1 MNLKI
6 INMLEKL
13 DKLADELYSE
23 FGFATCSSDQQELIL
38 QEFIQRGYYLVSI
51 ESQYNTSQLKISSKQ
66 IIYLSKKCDIRQLIK
81 LE

>member
-13 DKLADELYSE
+13 DQLADELYSE

-51 ESQYNTSQLKISSKQ
+51 ES
-66 IIYLSKKCDIRQLIK
+66 
-81 LE
+81 